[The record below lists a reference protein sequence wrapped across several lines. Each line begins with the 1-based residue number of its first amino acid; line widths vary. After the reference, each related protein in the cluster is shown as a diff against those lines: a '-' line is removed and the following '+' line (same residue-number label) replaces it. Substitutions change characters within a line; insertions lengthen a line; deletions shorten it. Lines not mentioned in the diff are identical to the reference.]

1 MLTIHP
7 KNSSESGNNATLG
20 KFVSNYKGLELT
32 NSTLRYPGKSTY
44 TNGDVC
50 PKGTP
55 DSGKP
60 GVVIVYS
67 WPNFTSKSGA
77 ETPGDPQ
84 NLLFA
89 ERPADH
95 HGVRAGQRHHPQAAG
110 RRHHEPDHRRRGRS
124 DDLDHRSDGDHGS
137 DCDHT
142 ADVDLDHLADDHYGT
157 DRHDDDEAW
166 RIERV
171 RAVVLVGG
179 EGTRLRPLT
188 LTAPKQMLP
197 IVEQAMVERVLG
209 HLASH
214 GIDEA
219 VLSLGYRPDA
229 FSDAYPDGVI
239 AGVRSTYAV
248 EPTPLDTAG
257 AIRFAAAF
265 GGIDDT
271 FVVLNGDVLTDFD
284 ISDLV
289 SFHRRTRCRGHHR
302 PHTGRR
308 PEQLR
313 CRAHRCRREGHRLH
327 REAPA

>member
-1 MLTIHP
+1 MAFVPANVTIP
-7 KNSSESGNNATLG
+7 KPPASVITSLITADESGPTTP
-20 KFVSNYKGLELT
+20 S
-32 NSTLRYPGKSTY
+32 STPT
-44 TNGDVC
+44 T
-50 PKGTP
+50 
-55 DSGKP
+55 
-60 GVVIVYS
+60 
-67 WPNFTSKSGA
+67 
-77 ETPGDPQ
+77 
-84 NLLFA
+84 
-89 ERPADH
+89 ERDA
-95 HGVRAGQRHHPQAAG
+95 
-110 RRHHEPDHRRRGRS
+110 
-124 DDLDHRSDGDHGS
+124 DLDHTHPR
-137 DCDHT
+137 
-142 ADVDLDHLADDHYGT
+142 ADFAHH
-157 DRHDDDEAW
+157 HEA
-166 RIERV
+166 V

-197 IVEQAMVERVLG
+197 IVEQSMIERVLG

-248 EPTPLDTAG
+248 EPSPLDTAG

-265 GGIDDT
+265 AGIDDT

-284 ISDLV
+284 ISDLIALPP
-289 SFHRRTRCRGHHR
+289 RTRRRGDHR
-302 PHTGRR
+302 THAGRR

-313 CRAHRCRREGHRLH
+313 RRTDRRGREGHRLH